1 MSYTY
6 LLELGGESSAEC
18 FLDIPA
24 CALSNGINTQ
34 GNAFLPVKGTDA
46 CHDSQSG
53 TMCKPLTEIHGE
65 DTSTSCAVDSL
76 VRTSQQQEVQIE
88 KAWLENEA
96 DCGLK
101 WQESAGKYDPD
112 SSSWKTHQLSLFG
125 GLELCSETWP
135 KWGTMRSGEWYPLE
149 MLAHDTSVREC
160 GLLPTIGTPIKT
172 QRCRSE
178 DFMSPAKNPF
188 ELCPKGFLPHP
199 EWVERLMGWPD
210 GWTDLNALEMAKF
223 HKWLR
228 LHSSCFHRSTDK
240 EIKSNTP

>member
-6 LLELGGESSAEC
+6 LLEQGEESSAEC
-18 FLDIPA
+18 FSAIPVSV
-24 CALSNGINTQ
+24 LSNGTSTQ
-34 GNAFLPVKGTDA
+34 GNVFSPVKEMDA
-46 CHDSQSG
+46 FQDSQSG
-53 TMCKPLTEIHGE
+53 MMFKHLTEIHGE
-65 DTSTSCAVDSL
+65 AVSTSSAEDSL
-76 VRTSQQQEVQIE
+76 AKIFQQPEDQIE

-135 KWGTMRSGEWYPLE
+135 KWGMMRNGEWYPLE
-149 MLAHDTSVREC
+149 MLAHDTSVKEC

-178 DFMSPAKNPF
+178 DFMSPAKNPY
-188 ELCPKGFLPHP
+188 ELCPKGYLPHP

-210 GWTDLNALEMAKF
+210 GWTDSNALEMVKF
-223 HKWLR
+223 HKWLHS
-228 LHSSCFHRSTDK
+228 HSSCFHQGTDK
-240 EIKSNTP
+240 SNAS

>member
-6 LLELGGESSAEC
+6 LLEQGEESSAEC
-18 FLDIPA
+18 FSAIPVSV
-24 CALSNGINTQ
+24 LSNGTSTQ
-34 GNAFLPVKGTDA
+34 GNVFSPAKEMDAFQ
-46 CHDSQSG
+46 DSPSG
-53 TMCKPLTEIHGE
+53 MMFKHSTEIHGE
-65 DTSTSCAVDSL
+65 AVSTSSVEDSL
-76 VRTSQQQEVQIE
+76 AKISQQPEDQIE

-125 GLELCSETWP
+125 GLELCSEIWP
-135 KWGTMRSGEWYPLE
+135 KWGMMRNGEWYPLE
-149 MLAHDTSVREC
+149 MLAHDTSVKEC
-160 GLLPTIGTPIKT
+160 GSLPTIGTPIKT

-178 DFMSPAKNPF
+178 DFISPAKNPY
-188 ELCPKGFLPHP
+188 ELCPKGYLPHP

-228 LHSSCFHRSTDK
+228 SHSNCFHRGNNK
-240 EIKSNTP
+240 